1 MIPNIVYRDM
11 WGHLT
16 GRSRLLQDFREKN
29 QKYDGWANQ
38 ADLILDASITRE
50 YFVQFLQY
58 MGEEDIYTELIRPVA
73 TVIVPPAVDD
83 FSELPS
89 DKKPDFPSQILRFN
103 PLANSS
109 RDTGQA
115 TLFQKSTTIELEQ
128 GLNAEQTGT
137 LPPNVDLF
145 RAWREIVRPTATK
158 LIFVFQN
165 HSTDLARGKP
175 LDYLVSVLERHLLL
189 SRKRT
194 NGKTFVQDLVES
206 EIDQETEYSLLSQ
219 LLDTNEQYFQQIL
232 EVLLASEVIELSF
245 KLCCQNAL
253 SEIQCQVLSKLNYQP
268 QTALWELVRL
278 YLSGELTQDGY
289 NRIMKFLTQRT
300 NKLLEKKRGK
310 YYLPNEVDSSDR
322 ESLLHEILVR
332 KQAEFSQP
340 KTIRKAI
347 QSVYNEFLLKDIF
360 QEVQGEWR
368 KQTADIRSVNNVSL
382 LVRQPNFT
390 AATGGESNEDA
401 DQWGHIDKFWSAE
414 DDPSLM
420 EARTTFD
427 KKLPILTE
435 KFGEDAVRFMSI
447 RVNRNCQKIQY
458 EKMASLMG
466 CKKERVAY
474 IASKIRKKRAEI
486 EQILEI
492 ELS

>member
-1 MIPNIVYRDM
+1 MIPNIVYGGM

-16 GRSRLLQDFREKN
+16 GRSSLLQDFREQN
-29 QKYDGWANQ
+29 QEYDGWTGQ
-38 ADLILDASITRE
+38 ADLMLDASITRE

-58 MGEEDIYTELIRPVA
+58 MGEEDIYTELIRPAA
-73 TVIVPPAVDD
+73 TGIVPPAVDD
-83 FSELPS
+83 FSELP
-89 DKKPDFPSQILRFN
+89 

-115 TLFQKSTTIELEQ
+115 TLFQKSMTIELEH

-137 LPPNVDLF
+137 LPHNVELF
-145 RAWREIVRPTATK
+145 RVWREIIRPTATK
-158 LIFVFQN
+158 FFFVFQN
-165 HSTDLARGKP
+165 HFTDRAKGKP
-175 LDYLVSVLERHLLL
+175 LDYLVSVVERHLLL

-194 NGKTFVQDLVES
+194 NGKTCVQDLVES

-278 YLSGELTQDGY
+278 YFSGELTQDGY
-289 NRIMKFLTQRT
+289 NRIMKFLTQIT
-300 NKLLEKKRGK
+300 NKLLEKIRGE

-414 DDPSLM
+414 DDHSLM
-420 EARTTFD
+420 EARATFD

-466 CKKERVAY
+466 CKKEKVAY

-486 EQILEI
+486 EKILEI